1 MHSSKASVNNIFQG
15 IFYCDVTSADGIFG
29 ASDGKAVPAA
39 DVIIASLV
47 FDVVALT
54 KDTFAAAVANVK

>member
-1 MHSSKASVNNIFQG
+1 MSESS
-15 IFYCDVTSADGIFG
+15 IFG
-29 ASDGKAVPAA
+29 ATDVPAA

-54 KDTFAAAVANVK
+54 KETFAAAVANVK

>member
-1 MHSSKASVNNIFQG
+1 MSESS
-15 IFYCDVTSADGIFG
+15 IFG
-29 ASDGKAVPAA
+29 ATAVPSA

-54 KDTFAAAVANVK
+54 KETFAAAVANVKQVLEMP

>member
-1 MHSSKASVNNIFQG
+1 MSESS
-15 IFYCDVTSADGIFG
+15 IFG
-29 ASDGKAVPAA
+29 ATDADVPAA

-54 KDTFAAAVANVK
+54 KETFAAAVANVKQVLEMP